1 MDTASLRNEIISLA
15 NQLVATNSVS
25 GNEGPCA
32 ETLLNYFQDKSVE
45 SRLQEVEPGRYNLVA
60 RVPGMKPTLLF
71 NGHTDMVDVV
81 DGWTT
86 NDPFKLETDGD
97 WMLGAG
103 MANMKGSLAA
113 QAVATAII
121 ASSNTNHS
129 EVIFTAVVGECSD
142 LGLGTLRF
150 LQEGGTADFAIVGEP
165 TGMLAQT
172 SHTGTYEARIDFN
185 GLPVHIGDYV
195 PGVNAV
201 ETASEFVLAIR
212 DTSRLNQGSGLFAGS
227 PRVMAGR
234 MTGGFYPQIAAPS
247 ASVWVDI
254 RIPIG
259 TTQNELENYIDSIA
273 TKCCLTEH
281 SSFKRTSL
289 AYEPAYLM
297 SESGTEFL
305 KQIDYAFTDVTG
317 KNLSTGFVIPSN
329 RFFATDAAHL
339 EAAGIPSIVLGPGVW
354 MPGPDEKISI
364 KEACEYAQVLIL
376 VAHKTTY

>member
-113 QAVATAII
+113 QAVSTAII

>member
-1 MDTASLRNEIISLA
+1 MDTASVRNEIISLA

-201 ETASEFVLAIR
+201 ETASEFVLAVR
-212 DTSRLNQGSGLFAGS
+212 DTSVLNQGSGLFAGS

>member
-376 VAHKTTY
+376 VAHKTTS

>member
-1 MDTASLRNEIISLA
+1 
-15 NQLVATNSVS
+15 
-25 GNEGPCA
+25 
-32 ETLLNYFQDKSVE
+32 
-45 SRLQEVEPGRYNLVA
+45 
-60 RVPGMKPTLLF
+60 
-71 NGHTDMVDVV
+71 
-81 DGWTT
+81 
-86 NDPFKLETDGD
+86 
-97 WMLGAG
+97 MLGAG

-201 ETASEFVLAIR
+201 ETASEFVLAVR
-212 DTSRLNQGSGLFAGS
+212 DTSVLNQGSGLFAGS

>member
-1 MDTASLRNEIISLA
+1 MDTASVRNEIISLA

>member
-1 MDTASLRNEIISLA
+1 MDTASVRNEIISLA

-45 SRLQEVEPGRYNLVA
+45 SRMQEVEPGRYNLVA

-121 ASSNTNHS
+121 AASNANHS

-150 LQEGGTADFAIVGEP
+150 LEKGGTADFAIVGEP

-201 ETASEFVLAIR
+201 ETASEFVLAVR
-212 DTSRLNQGSGLFAGS
+212 DTSVLNQGSGLFAGS

>member
-15 NQLVATNSVS
+15 TQLVATNSVS

-60 RVPGMKPTLLF
+60 RVPGTKPTLLF

-150 LQEGGTADFAIVGEP
+150 LKEGGAADFAIVGEP

-212 DTSRLNQGSGLFAGS
+212 DTSPLNQGSGLFAGT

-254 RIPIG
+254 RIPTG

-273 TKCCLTEH
+273 TKCCLPDH

-305 KQIDYAFTDVTG
+305 KQIDYACTDVTG

-329 RFFATDAAHL
+329 RFFATDASHL

-376 VAHKTTY
+376 VAHKTA

>member
-113 QAVATAII
+113 QAVSTAII

-376 VAHKTTY
+376 VAHKTTS